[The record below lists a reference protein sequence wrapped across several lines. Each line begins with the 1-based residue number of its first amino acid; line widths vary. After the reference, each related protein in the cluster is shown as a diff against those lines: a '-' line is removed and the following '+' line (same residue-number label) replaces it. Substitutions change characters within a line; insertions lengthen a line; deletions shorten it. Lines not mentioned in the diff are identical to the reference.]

1 MKKDRSKPLM
11 LYVAEKIYNSV
22 SKIKKDNP
30 GITLIEAIEMFST
43 SKEYIEIKCGNF
55 HNQLFD
61 DIKENNY
68 INKETKIKIP
78 EETINLLKVQRDSVM
93 EKLNFSNNTYFAKSS
108 FPLSNTQ
115 NSFDLLWRMCE
126 SYELWCK
133 EVDKK
138 DLIKLNITAENKF
151 LKIQKSIYKNCSNN
165 IKKYPEK
172 SLDFYFIHSMYC
184 IGSYS
189 SHYGCNWNKN

>member
-11 LYVAEKIYNSV
+11 LYVAEKIYTSV
-22 SKIKKDNP
+22 TKIKKDNP

-68 INKETKIKIP
+68 INKETKLKIP
-78 EETINLLKVQRDSVM
+78 EETINLLKVQKDSVM

-133 EVDKK
+133 V
-138 DLIKLNITAENKF
+138 
-151 LKIQKSIYKNCSNN
+151 
-165 IKKYPEK
+165 
-172 SLDFYFIHSMYC
+172 YFFTP
-184 IGSYS
+184 
-189 SHYGCNWNKN
+189 

>member
-11 LYVAEKIYNSV
+11 LYVAEKIYTSV
-22 SKIKKDNP
+22 TKIKKDNP

-68 INKETKIKIP
+68 INKETKLKIP
-78 EETINLLKVQRDSVM
+78 QETINLLKVQKDSVM

-133 EVDKK
+133 ETKQK
-138 DLIKLNITAENKF
+138 HLIILNI
-151 LKIQKSIYKNCSNN
+151 I
-165 IKKYPEK
+165 
-172 SLDFYFIHSMYC
+172 D
-184 IGSYS
+184 
-189 SHYGCNWNKN
+189 

>member
-11 LYVAEKIYNSV
+11 LYVAEKIYTSV
-22 SKIKKDNP
+22 TKIKKDNP

-115 NSFDLLWRMCE
+115 NSFDLLWRILLSSFE
-126 SYELWCK
+126 YRFLSNLDTFPSSWNVTLYSERAPDLDHIK
-133 EVDKK
+133 E
-138 DLIKLNITAENKF
+138 
-151 LKIQKSIYKNCSNN
+151 
-165 IKKYPEK
+165 
-172 SLDFYFIHSMYC
+172 
-184 IGSYS
+184 
-189 SHYGCNWNKN
+189 

>member
-1 MKKDRSKPLM
+1 MKKDKSKPLM
-11 LYVAEKIYNSV
+11 LYVAEKIYNDV
-22 SKIKKDNP
+22 VKIKKNNP
-30 GITLIEAIEMFST
+30 TFTLIEAIEMFST

-68 INKETKIKIP
+68 INKETKLKIP
-78 EETINLLKVQRDSVM
+78 EETINLLKVQKDSVM

-138 DLIKLNITAENKF
+138 DLIKLNITAEN
-151 LKIQKSIYKNCSNN
+151 
-165 IKKYPEK
+165 
-172 SLDFYFIHSMYC
+172 
-184 IGSYS
+184 
-189 SHYGCNWNKN
+189 

>member
-22 SKIKKDNP
+22 SNIKKDNP

-61 DIKENNY
+61 DLKENNY
-68 INKETKIKIP
+68 INKETKLKIP
-78 EETINLLKVQRDSVM
+78 EETINLLKIQKDSVM
-93 EKLNFSNNTYFAKSS
+93 EKLNFSNNTYFAKSL

-138 DLIKLNITAENKF
+138 YLIKLNITAEN
-151 LKIQKSIYKNCSNN
+151 
-165 IKKYPEK
+165 
-172 SLDFYFIHSMYC
+172 
-184 IGSYS
+184 
-189 SHYGCNWNKN
+189 

>member
-11 LYVAEKIYNSV
+11 LYVAEKIYTSV
-22 SKIKKDNP
+22 TKIKKDNP

-43 SKEYIEIKCGNF
+43 SKEYIEIKCVNF

-68 INKETKIKIP
+68 INKETKLKIP
-78 EETINLLKVQRDSVM
+78 EETINLLKVQKDSVM

-138 DLIKLNITAENKF
+138 DLIKLNITAEN
-151 LKIQKSIYKNCSNN
+151 
-165 IKKYPEK
+165 
-172 SLDFYFIHSMYC
+172 
-184 IGSYS
+184 
-189 SHYGCNWNKN
+189 

>member
-11 LYVAEKIYNSV
+11 LYVAEKIYKSV

-68 INKETKIKIP
+68 INKETKLKIP
-78 EETINLLKVQRDSVM
+78 EETINLLTVQKDSVM

-133 EVDKK
+133 ETKQK
-138 DLIKLNITAENKF
+138 NLIKLNLI
-151 LKIQKSIYKNCSNN
+151 
-165 IKKYPEK
+165 
-172 SLDFYFIHSMYC
+172 D
-184 IGSYS
+184 
-189 SHYGCNWNKN
+189 